1 MTTAFAGF
9 PPLLLVLTLAS
20 TTAVSLAALA
30 ALLLRRHSA
39 ALRHFLWLLALA
51 TPLVALP
58 LYRFHPYLDLKVLP
72 PAPIRIA
79 PALPANDPAPLQ
91 ITPPE
96 SSPANAPLPPPPTL
110 PTQLI
115 FLIESWNPW
124 LVAWTLGALIIAA
137 RILLA
142 HAHVRRL
149 LRTHSGWAPAELLTR
164 LHEASAFFHLGR
176 APHLRISPLIEIPLC
191 HGLLRPTV
199 LFPESWREWNSER
212 IDICL
217 THELAHLRRRDLAA
231 MALGQAACLL
241 CWFNPLVWLAAA
253 RLRDEAENAADDLVL
268 ARNIRPETYAANLV
282 ALTEKFRASALAP
295 TIALSMARPNRLRS
309 RIESILDATL
319 LRRAPNPRLLLAL
332 ALSAAALLLLAMSLR
347 LTAQETKPATNIVTN
362 PPIYI
367 QFDGISAG
375 FFGPVHGDASI
386 SDNSRVPGTNF
397 KLSVSCKSYTA
408 TKANLVFVAEKPNGP
423 AEKQLN
429 GQTLQPIDSKSEEVS
444 VTLGQV
450 AHFKIFGQIDV
461 TASPTLTLP
470 APAAPAQLSGP
481 DKQMF
486 DAVRKGDAA
495 TVQELIS
502 QGVDPNKVQDRGQPL
517 IFAAGSPDVVK
528 ILLQHGA
535 NPNARNSQNDS
546 ALCFLLRNHPKESV
560 AIARVLLEHGAD
572 PNIRSG
578 EMEETPL
585 MDAPDGAT
593 VDLLI
598 QHGADIHLKMTNG
611 SGVLDIASNHAL
623 DYFQS
628 LLRHGI
634 PFDAK
639 KDGPTLLLRASWTS
653 NLPIMQEMIDRGV
666 DPNVEGVWAIV
677 NGKPDLMLP
686 IRAAAVDNQTQA
698 AKFLLAHG
706 AKADED
712 MVTALHNRNE
722 KIVKLFWESG
732 VRNISELCY
741 QISQGAP
748 IGVLQKLL
756 DAGVPANPPQDTE
769 ITPLGEAAQLG
780 NLEAVKLLI
789 AHQADVNAR
798 DRADP
803 NRTKGWEMTPLCL
816 AAAEGQDEVVAYLLQ
831 NGATPDPEA
840 VYQAGFNSFPY
851 SEQRSKDHFEKT
863 VRILI
868 DAGAV
873 KNITPDMAGL
883 VLAGPLGTRQGPP
896 NPTVLKMLLDAGLS
910 PDSPM
915 AYLAEN
921 GEPPNT
927 VIGYYRDYYQKRK
940 GDPVYAEQAAAIKPL
955 LDLLEAADKSAPPKS
970 DSGAQPST
978 TDPAALQKQMLEAAC
993 KGDIKTVDALLAQG
1007 VNVNDPAFSQTTGR
1021 TLLGNVA
1028 TVGQT
1033 EMINYLADH
1042 GADLNAK
1049 DKSNNVALTYA
1060 LNFGKDDAAC
1070 ALIAHGADF
1079 NVSDRSNPNAAWIA
1093 ASMFYCP
1100 DALQLM
1106 MQKGVNVLG
1115 TDPRGENIIS
1125 HISHFGVLSKSHPSY
1140 FGGTP
1145 YSDVVQKAYEARE
1158 QRVVELLL
1166 AAGVD
1171 ANGRDGTETPLMT
1184 MLRSNHFAAARAL
1197 LDHGVNLTFKDADG
1211 NTALAYLFSWS
1222 GRNEFPLDILD
1233 TLLKEGANP
1242 NTVHHWPA
1250 QPPESV
1256 PLLEEAIGLATHQ
1269 ENLIAYPQAVKML
1282 LDHGATFFGVTDYK
1296 VQDLLR
1302 AAARGDLPAIQ
1313 KAVQE
1318 GAGIN
1323 AASGSG
1329 WTALA
1334 ISTSLGYDDCTNWLL
1349 AQGADVNARA
1359 GKRWWDPLT
1368 FAVARGQ
1375 ADLVDTLIAKGAKPT
1390 WGDGGISSAV
1400 QQNNQRIF
1408 DALIKAGADPKPVG
1422 LSTITIGNISYHP
1435 IDNLPLYT
1443 CIKNGQTAMALTL
1456 LEKGA
1461 DPEPQGPR
1469 DNQNLAY
1476 FAVQYN
1482 RPEILQALLNHGANP
1497 TLKDS
1502 HGESPLDLAQK
1513 SHPNLVPML
1522 QAAAANGPHAD
1533 AAPAS
1538 GNSNVGA
1545 ASSYPNKKDIIATT
1559 YWNAKTPGPF
1569 YAALPFND
1577 LANPDAAEKW
1587 LPSSWATAAST
1598 GPQPRSACLGHWLK
1612 ITNQAGASCY
1622 AQWEDFGPGADTDP
1636 DYVFGNQPPK
1646 NAQAPALDLSPAAAQ
1661 FLGLDDK
1668 HKTVAWQFIDQK
1680 DVPPGPWLPAH
1691 PNTPATTP

>member
-1 MTTAFAGF
+1 MTTAIAGF
-9 PPLLLVLTLAS
+9 PPLLLVLALAS

-30 ALLLRRHSA
+30 AAALRRHSA

-58 LYRFHPYLDLKVLP
+58 LYWFHPYLELKVLS
-72 PAPIRIA
+72 PAPIHVA
-79 PALPANDPAPLQ
+79 PALPLPAHDLAPLQ

-96 SSPANAPLPPPPTL
+96 SSPAKALLPPPPAL
-110 PTQLI
+110 PTQLLH
-115 FLIESWNPW
+115 LIESCNPW
-124 LVAWTLGALIIAA
+124 LAAWTLGALIIAA
-137 RILLA
+137 RLLLA
-142 HAHVRRL
+142 YAHVRRL
-149 LRTHSGWAPAELLTR
+149 LRTHSGTAPAELLTS
-164 LHEASAFFHLGR
+164 LHDASAFFGLAR

-319 LRRAPNPRLLLAL
+319 LRRAPKPRLLLAL

-386 SDNSRVPGTNF
+386 SDNSLVPGTNF

-423 AEKQLN
+423 AEKQPN

-444 VTLGQV
+444 VSLGQV

-470 APAAPAQLSGP
+470 APVAPAPAQ
-481 DKQMF
+481 
-486 DAVRKGDAA
+486 
-495 TVQELIS
+495 
-502 QGVDPNKVQDRGQPL
+502 
-517 IFAAGSPDVVK
+517 
-528 ILLQHGA
+528 
-535 NPNARNSQNDS
+535 
-546 ALCFLLRNHPKESV
+546 
-560 AIARVLLEHGAD
+560 
-572 PNIRSG
+572 
-578 EMEETPL
+578 
-585 MDAPDGAT
+585 
-593 VDLLI
+593 
-598 QHGADIHLKMTNG
+598 
-611 SGVLDIASNHAL
+611 
-623 DYFQS
+623 
-628 LLRHGI
+628 
-634 PFDAK
+634 
-639 KDGPTLLLRASWTS
+639 
-653 NLPIMQEMIDRGV
+653 
-666 DPNVEGVWAIV
+666 
-677 NGKPDLMLP
+677 
-686 IRAAAVDNQTQA
+686 
-698 AKFLLAHG
+698 
-706 AKADED
+706 
-712 MVTALHNRNE
+712 
-722 KIVKLFWESG
+722 
-732 VRNISELCY
+732 
-741 QISQGAP
+741 
-748 IGVLQKLL
+748 
-756 DAGVPANPPQDTE
+756 
-769 ITPLGEAAQLG
+769 
-780 NLEAVKLLI
+780 
-789 AHQADVNAR
+789 
-798 DRADP
+798 
-803 NRTKGWEMTPLCL
+803 
-816 AAAEGQDEVVAYLLQ
+816 
-831 NGATPDPEA
+831 
-840 VYQAGFNSFPY
+840 
-851 SEQRSKDHFEKT
+851 
-863 VRILI
+863 
-868 DAGAV
+868 
-873 KNITPDMAGL
+873 
-883 VLAGPLGTRQGPP
+883 
-896 NPTVLKMLLDAGLS
+896 
-910 PDSPM
+910 
-915 AYLAEN
+915 
-921 GEPPNT
+921 
-927 VIGYYRDYYQKRK
+927 
-940 GDPVYAEQAAAIKPL
+940 
-955 LDLLEAADKSAPPKS
+955 
-970 DSGAQPST
+970 
-978 TDPAALQKQMLEAAC
+978 PAALQKQMLEAAC

-1033 EMINYLADH
+1033 EMINHLADH

-1049 DKSNNVALTYA
+1049 DKGNQVALTYA

-1106 MQKGVNVLG
+1106 IQKGINVLG

-1158 QRVVELLL
+1158 QRVVEMLL

-1197 LDHGVNLTFKDADG
+1197 LNHGANVKFKDADG
-1211 NTALAYLFSWS
+1211 NTALVYLFSWS
-1222 GRNEFPLDILD
+1222 GRNDFPLDILQ
-1233 TLLKEGANP
+1233 TLLNYGADP
-1242 NTVHHWPA
+1242 NASEHWNI
-1250 QPPESV
+1250 QPPQST

-1269 ENLIAYPQAVKML
+1269 ENLTAYPQAIKIL

-1334 ISTSLGYDDCTNWLL
+1334 ISTSLGYDDCANWLL
-1349 AQGADVNARA
+1349 DQGADVTSPA
-1359 GKRWWDPLT
+1359 GKAWRAPLT
-1368 FAVARGQ
+1368 FAVDRGQ
-1375 ADLVDTLIAKGAKPT
+1375 ADLVDKMIAKGAKPGL
-1390 WGDGGISSAV
+1390 GDGGLSSAV
-1400 QQNNQRIF
+1400 KQNNQRIF
-1408 DALIKAGADPKPVG
+1408 DALIKAGANPKPIG

-1435 IDNLPLYT
+1435 IDNLPLFI

-1456 LEKGA
+1456 LDKGA

-1476 FAVQYN
+1476 FAVHYN

-1502 HGESPLDLAQK
+1502 HGVSPIDLAQK

-1522 QAAAANGPHAD
+1522 QAAAAKIAHTDSTPAGGASAGVVD
-1533 AAPAS
+1533 A
-1538 GNSNVGA
+1538 
-1545 ASSYPNKKDIIATT
+1545 YPIKNDIIATT

-1577 LANPDAAEKW
+1577 LADPDAAKKW
-1587 LPSSWATAAST
+1587 LPPSWTTAAPAD
-1598 GPQPRSACLGHWLK
+1598 PQPHSACLGHWLK

-1636 DYVFGNQPPK
+1636 GYVFGNQPPK

-1668 HKTVAWQFIDQK
+1668 HKTVAWQFINQK
-1680 DVPPGPWLPAH
+1680 DIPPGPWLPAQ
-1691 PNTPATTP
+1691 PNTPTTTP